1 MTQSAQLI
9 SRTASWPRI
18 KTCNIIALSDAH
30 LGYATARNILRNP
43 DLHILD
49 AIDAAF
55 EVLSS
60 SPSAG
65 DRAPC
70 RKVADQLYEAQPR
83 AAAAPRA
90 PMVIV
95 WAALAVIGACVTGLW
110 VSDAIAGAAFD
121 AVNAQR
127 LAESH

>member
-1 MTQSAQLI
+1 MTQSAQMI
-9 SRTASWPRI
+9 SRPARRTRVE
-18 KTCNIIALSDAH
+18 TCNVIALSDAH

-43 DLHILD
+43 NLYVLD

-55 EVLSS
+55 EVLASS
-60 SPSAG
+60 QAAG
-65 DRAPC
+65 DRALC
-70 RKVADQLYEAQPR
+70 RKAADWLHDTPQR

-90 PMVIV
+90 SLAIV
-95 WAALAVIGACVTGLW
+95 WAALAVIGASIAGLW

-127 LAESH
+127 LVESN